1 MTGARGTGRSAV
13 GVMSRPGLPFE
24 AGLRVRSGS
33 GVGSSV
39 VRAAIVVV
47 LLNFDQ
53 FPRLIARG
61 FVVTAV
67 LLAVPLIL
75 HEFLR
80 PVSRARVVVFWVLV
94 LFGVLAL
101 PGVARAPESEY
112 GQQKFFL
119 LVTLTMAAALAVAVL
134 RGPRDVEMFAVVFV
148 VSGLVLAVAALTGD
162 SEGGRASGFGS
173 NPIWLARAVGAAL
186 VALTWLYLRRRLSAW
201 PAALLAV
208 ILLLGLIATGSRG
221 PLLAAVVAMF
231 FLVLAG
237 LRLKI
242 RQVRREWVG
251 LTLMGALVLVVAALP
266 SLLPPRVYALVV
278 DPSEELF
285 GSARAAMREATMPI
299 IAENPGGIG
308 YGNWGDYSGMAVYRY
323 PHNLW
328 LELPAEAGWLVGGS
342 LVLAVLAVA
351 FGLWL
356 VSRREPAAGLVLG
369 LLAFYAVAVST
380 SGDINGDRPL
390 FVVLALGVLVLAGA
404 RARAA
409 GGRLGES
416 RRRARAPAW
425 GTMSP
430 VRQASEGGRR
440 EHTRRARALG

>member
-1 MTGARGTGRSAV
+1 M
-13 GVMSRPGLPFE
+13 
-24 AGLRVRSGS
+24 
-33 GVGSSV
+33 
-39 VRAAIVVV
+39 RATIVVA

-75 HEFLR
+75 HEVLR
-80 PVSRARVVVFWVLV
+80 PASRARIVVFWVLV

-101 PGVARAPESEY
+101 PGITRSPESEY

-201 PAALLAV
+201 PAALLGA

-221 PLLAAVVAMF
+221 PLLATVVAMF

-242 RQVRREWVG
+242 RQIRREWVG

-285 GSARAAMREATMPI
+285 GSARAGMREATTPI

-328 LELPAEAGWLVGGS
+328 LELPAEAGWLVGGVF
-342 LVLAVLAVA
+342 VLAVLAVA
-351 FGLWL
+351 FGLWV

-390 FVVLALGVLVLAGA
+390 FVVLALGVLLLAGA

-409 GGRLGES
+409 GGRPGAVGA
-416 RRRARAPAW
+416 RRQARAGAW
-425 GTMSP
+425 GPMSP
-430 VRQASEGGRR
+430 SRPPSGRGLW
-440 EHTRRARALG
+440 EHAGRARALG